1 MSILYVA
8 RKKVFRVAGKLK
20 SLYYIVP
27 RVLQRKGVTQL
38 EIGERIAMKSSL
50 SVGDVV
56 STLIQLPKEIAD
68 ELKMGRTVTFEGLG
82 TFYVAVSSEGA
93 ETPEECTPR
102 TIRSHRVCFRADEK
116 LKKYMADCKF
126 ERLP

>member
-1 MSILYVA
+1 MAILYVA
-8 RKKVFRVAGKLK
+8 CKKVFKIAGKLK

-27 RVLQRKGVTQL
+27 KALQKKGVTER
-38 EIGERIAMKSSL
+38 EIGERIALKSSL
-50 SVGDVV
+50 TAGDVV

-116 LKKYMADCKF
+116 LKQYMADCKF